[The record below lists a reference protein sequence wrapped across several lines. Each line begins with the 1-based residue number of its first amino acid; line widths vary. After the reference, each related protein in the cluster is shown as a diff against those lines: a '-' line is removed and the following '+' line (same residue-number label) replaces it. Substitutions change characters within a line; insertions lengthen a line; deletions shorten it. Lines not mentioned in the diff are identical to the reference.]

1 MRKKDMQKTYNK
13 VRLLYLATPRARQQ
27 IVRAGDRELLDSI
40 CECCV
45 NVLNGAIP
53 LTDEQ
58 KSHLSKHKHR
68 LRRLAWKKLSL
79 AKKKRIVQTG
89 RGFLGALLVP
99 AVTLLSSLFSGSK
112 R

>member
-1 MRKKDMQKTYNK
+1 MRKKDMQKTFNK
-13 VRLLYLATPRARQQ
+13 VRLLYLATPRARHQ
-27 IVRAGDRELLDSI
+27 IVRAGDRALLDSI

-45 NVLNGAIP
+45 NVLNGVIP

-58 KSHLSKHKHR
+58 KTLLSKHKHR

-79 AKKKRIVQTG
+79 AKKKQILQTG
-89 RGFLGALLVP
+89 RGFLGALLIP
-99 AVTLLSSLFSGSK
+99 AVTLLSSLFSGSN